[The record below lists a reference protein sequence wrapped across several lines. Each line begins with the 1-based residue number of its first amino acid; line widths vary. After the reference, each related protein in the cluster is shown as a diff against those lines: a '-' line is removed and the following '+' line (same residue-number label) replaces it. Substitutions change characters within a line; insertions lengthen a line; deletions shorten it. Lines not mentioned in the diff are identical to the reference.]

1 MRAGLVLLALLALLL
16 PLRSLTSSRAPAE
29 VLSAGPTA
37 TVTRVRLVL
46 TATSA
51 PFHFAISHL
60 GKVIWE
66 GDCNENS
73 CSTELALHFPPEG
86 IDLLVAASW
95 SAEKE
100 AALRVEVTPNDASTI
115 AQTLWG
121 TARVDDILTFVPTR

>member
-1 MRAGLVLLALLALLL
+1 MRAGLVLLALFALLL
-16 PLRSLTSSRAPAE
+16 PLRSLTSSRAPGE
-29 VLSAGPTA
+29 VMSEAPTSK
-37 TVTRVRLVL
+37 VTRVRLVL

-66 GDCNENS
+66 GACNENS
-73 CSTELALHFPPEG
+73 CTKELALPFPPEG

-95 SAEKE
+95 PAEKE
-100 AALRVEVTPNDASTI
+100 AALRVEVTPNDTPAI

-121 TARVDDILTFVPTR
+121 TARVDDVLTFVPTR